1 MKKVS
6 VIGATGFVGKQVVKE
21 LSDRGYAVIAIARD
35 ITKVEQAANVTAA
48 RGDVNNVEELT
59 KILEGS
65 DAVINTF
72 NPGWTNP
79 NLYDDFLNGSKNI
92 EKAFKFGK
100 K

>member
-35 ITKVEQAANVTAA
+35 ITKVEQAANVTAVS
-48 RGDVNNVEELT
+48 GDVNNIEELS

-72 NPGWTNP
+72 NPG
-79 NLYDDFLNGSKNI
+79 
-92 EKAFKFGK
+92 
-100 K
+100 